1 MTKVTDFASD
11 ADRFMHYK
19 EIDTGYRAVRWH
31 EKTLYDQ
38 SRAGTVNDILPPV
51 EAALADETAAVL
63 DELPEEAR
71 RAVPP
76 AMPELTEPEILRHYI
91 RCSQMTFG
99 YDSGSNVGVGTCTMK
114 YSPRLNEQLA
124 SSAKITD
131 LHPLQ
136 PEESLQ
142 GVLEIMYAMRTWLCE
157 LGGMDEATFQPR
169 GGGHGAYT
177 DACIIRAYHRSRGE
191 DFRDEI
197 ITCAVSHPC
206 NPAAASAAG
215 FKVISLYPDL
225 VTGEIGMDALKAA
238 ISPRTAGIMI
248 TAPYDTGVFD
258 SKLAEYARL
267 VHEAGGLVSLDQA
280 NFNGVM
286 TRLRAGDLG
295 ADMVHFNLHKTFSTP
310 HGSYGP
316 GAGAVAVKSQFIDF
330 LPVPLVTRDGSSYH
344 LDYSLPHT
352 IGKVGMYFG
361 MVPNVVKAYA
371 YVLAMGTDGLRAA
384 SEWAV
389 INNNYLI
396 LKLLEVRGMDIS
408 FANRRKLQEARFSL
422 QKLFEETGVSTT
434 DFNYRLAD
442 FGVAPYFESHAPR
455 IIDEPVTPEPTEG
468 QSREDLD
475 RFINAFHHISE
486 EAYTEPEIVRTA
498 PHRCTVRREIHDY
511 KSLTEVPFTWRVWKK
526 LQNDNGP
533 V

>member
-1 MTKVTDFASD
+1 MIEEQNLAMV
-11 ADRFMHYK
+11 DRYTPFK
-19 EIDTGYRAVRWH
+19 ELDTGYRAVRWH
-31 EKTLYDQ
+31 EKTLYEQ
-38 SRAGTVNDILPPV
+38 SRPGTVNQILPAVEPAIYAETAALLDRLPV
-51 EAALADETAAVL
+51 EAT
-63 DELPEEAR
+63 R
-71 RAVPP
+71 SVPP

-124 SSAKITD
+124 MLPKLAD
-131 LHPLQ
+131 VHPLQ

-157 LGGMDEATFQPR
+157 LSGMDEVTFQPR
-169 GGGHGAYT
+169 GGGHSAYT
-177 DACIIRAYHRSRGE
+177 NACVIRAYHRSRGE
-191 DFRDEI
+191 EFRDEI

-206 NPAAASAAG
+206 NPAAAAAAG
-215 FKVISLYPDL
+215 FKVISLYPDP
-225 VTGEIGMDALKAA
+225 VSGEIGSDALKAA
-238 ISPRTAGIMI
+238 ISSRTAGIMV

-258 SKLAEYARL
+258 SKIAEYTRL

-286 TRLRAGDLG
+286 TRMRAGDLG
-295 ADMVHFNLHKTFSTP
+295 ADLVHFNLHKTFSTP

-316 GAGAVAVKSQFIDF
+316 GAGAVAVKRQLIVF
-330 LPVPLVTRDGSSYH
+330 LPVPLVTFHGSSYH
-344 LDYSLPHT
+344 LDFSLPQT
-352 IGKVGMYFG
+352 IGKVGMFLG

-371 YVLAMGTDGLRAA
+371 YVLAMGTAGLRAA

-396 LKLLEVRGMDIS
+396 RKLLEVRGLDIS
-408 FANRRKLQEARFSL
+408 FPNRRKLQEARFTL
-422 QKLFEETGVSTT
+422 KKLFEDTGVSTT
-434 DFNYRLAD
+434 DFNYRLVD
-442 FGVAPYFESHAPR
+442 FGVAAYFEGHAPR

-475 RFINAFHHISE
+475 RFIGAFHQISQ
-486 EAYTEPEIVRTA
+486 EAYTVPEVVKTA
-498 PHRCTVRREIHDY
+498 PHRCIVRREIHDY
-511 KSLTEVPFTWRVWKK
+511 TSLTEVPFTWRTWKK
-526 LQNDNGP
+526 LHSDVGGA
-533 V
+533 